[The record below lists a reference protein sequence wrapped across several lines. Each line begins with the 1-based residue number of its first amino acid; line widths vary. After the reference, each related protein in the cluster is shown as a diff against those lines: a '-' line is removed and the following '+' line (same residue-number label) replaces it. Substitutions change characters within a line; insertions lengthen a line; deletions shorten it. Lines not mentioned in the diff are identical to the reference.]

1 MHVLSPSTRPLR
13 ARLRATLGTLAVL
26 LTGCLASP
34 TTPRPHEHPAP
45 SVRLDRV
52 LATADANPDDWRAQQ
67 RAGSALTREV
77 LEGDISRFDEA
88 VARLERAHQLHPGSR
103 HIPRPLG
110 RLLNLPLSQG
120 DLRWADRQ
128 RTLYEQLANATA
140 QASAPDDEQFVDRR
154 FLDASD
160 AAATYHAHD
169 PVGAVVRLRR
179 LERQVQQRLSED
191 DDVDLHAMLGNYAQQ
206 IAGLTSVGRARR
218 VQLAIEHLDPVVRRW
233 DELSL
238 GARGLE
244 YGIPGV
250 RAVFTHWLAEL
261 CLADGRVERAHD
273 LYAQV
278 QALAE
283 APDATP
289 AMHALADAAGRRRR
303 SARVPSRD
311 ALLPVWPS
319 GYDSCIACHAHD
331 AVPHPPQPALPSNL
345 ARR

>member
-1 MHVLSPSTRPLR
+1 MHPLLSTAR
-13 ARLRATLGTLAVL
+13 AIGPRLRAAIGTLAVL
-26 LTGCLASP
+26 LTGCLAAP

-45 SVRLDRV
+45 STRLATA
-52 LATADANPDDWRAQQ
+52 LATADAHPNDWRAQQ

-77 LEGDISRFDEA
+77 LEGDLSRFGDA
-88 VARLERAHQLHPGSR
+88 VAHLERAHALHPGSR
-103 HIPRPLG
+103 HIPRTLG

-128 RTLYEQLANATA
+128 RALYEQLADATTLA
-140 QASAPDDEQFVDRR
+140 AAPADEQFVDRR

-179 LERQVQQRLSED
+179 LERQVEHRLAED

-206 IAGLTSVGRARR
+206 IAGLTSVGRTRR

-244 YGIPGV
+244 YGVPGV

-261 CLADGRVERAHD
+261 CLADGQVERAHD

-283 APDATP
+283 TPDATP
-289 AMHALADAAGRRRR
+289 AMHTLAEAAGLRR
-303 SARVPSRD
+303 STDRIPSRD

-331 AVPHPPQPALPSNL
+331 AVPHPPRPAAPSKL
-345 ARR
+345 ASR